1 MTIGETKRGFL
12 VSGVLLIE
20 YFNFFI
26 DGLGISEEGEENSP
40 VVGVVVVVVVFSVYV
55 SEERG
60 EDEEPRKRRK

>member
-12 VSGVLLIE
+12 VSDVLLIE

-40 VVGVVVVVVVFSVYV
+40 VVVVVVVFSVYV